1 MAIRNEAKNALEYSG
16 HKKCSCKRGKR
27 WQLNC
32 FEKTIQYKTGYQ
44 LQKPAKCIFLKN
56 PNRTDVILH

>member
-32 FEKTIQYKTGYQ
+32 LRNQYSTKQATSCINQ
-44 LQKPAKCIFLKN
+44 LNAYSSKIPNEIDVFL
-56 PNRTDVILH
+56 H